1 MHRSSVIKHHAL
13 GHNNNYKTKHTHKF
27 NWCSWK
33 CIVDTKLTFFLT
45 RPKLISSG
53 CSLFLSVVVWKGL
66 RWNNFHC
73 WPKCFVKEVIKSYII
88 HKLMLFCEVLK
99 EAAMIFVTTHT
110 FLSCIYLFKVRITKK
125 EKLLVATV
133 YLGWHSKG

>member
-1 MHRSSVIKHHAL
+1 MPWGTITTIKQNILINSIGVVENAL
-13 GHNNNYKTKHTHKF
+13 LIQ
-27 NWCSWK
+27 NWLS
-33 CIVDTKLTFFLT
+33 FLQGQ
-45 RPKLISSG
+45 ISSG

-66 RWNNFHC
+66 RWNNFHW